1 MVKVYAANKQYLQ
14 MSEDEVWTF
23 LNERKIM
30 TVATVT
36 EEGIPH
42 NTPVWYIVH
51 NKKIYFRA
59 QTYKVK
65 IINIKTKHHVS
76 CVVEDGENYSEL
88 KGVMIQGDARIV
100 NDDDFAYQMNENL
113 LSKYVEE
120 RKMDLMPDK
129 WKKARRNESRSIVE
143 IMPLRVASWDN
154 SKLIED

>member
-1 MVKVYAANKQYLQ
+1 
-14 MSEDEVWTF
+14 
-23 LNERKIM
+23 
-30 TVATVT
+30 
-36 EEGIPH
+36 
-42 NTPVWYIVH
+42 
-51 NKKIYFRA
+51 
-59 QTYKVK
+59 
-65 IINIKTKHHVS
+65 
-76 CVVEDGENYSEL
+76 DGENYSEL